1 MAPVTKPSRSLGPT
15 FIKEWREYRAV
26 RQQDAADAIDVSRSL
41 LSKIEKSKSPYSQAY
56 LEGLAALYR
65 CTPADLLVRDPRQA
79 EDLWTIWTRV
89 QNSPEQVQKRIKAVV
104 MATLSSD

>member
-1 MAPVTKPSRSLGPT
+1 MAPVTKPSRPLGPT
-15 FIKEWREYRAV
+15 FLKEWREHRRI

-56 LEGLAALYR
+56 IEGLATLYA

-79 EDLWTIWTRV
+79 EDLWTIWMRV
-89 QNSPEQVQKRIKAVV
+89 QNAPEQVQRRIKNVV
-104 MATLSSD
+104 LATLSSD